1 VLSTLLIRCRIALHL
16 LCSGALLAAASSVA
30 GEPADGDVFGNWT
43 VRCETSEEQASSQLC
58 FIFQNLVLRE
68 GGQRVMHIAAGF
80 LPERPEPV
88 ALLTLP
94 LGISLPPGGRIQV
107 GPGDPIRFVVE
118 RCEPDGCRAGVILR
132 DELFARFRDHN
143 TAEVTIFDGGRNPL
157 TVTVSLSGF
166 AEGMQALRQT
176 AAPAPPEDQN
186 APPDQL

>member
-1 VLSTLLIRCRIALHL
+1 MLPRTVRRHRIALCL
-16 LCSGALLAAASSVA
+16 WCALAAAAVS
-30 GEPADGDVFGNWT
+30 GQPNDGDVFDNWT
-43 VRCETSEEQASSQLC
+43 VRCEEEHDDQPKADRQC

-107 GPGDPIRFVVE
+107 GPGDPIRFQVE

-132 DELFARFRDHN
+132 EELFARFRDHD
-143 TAEVTIFDGGRNPL
+143 TAQVTIFDGSRNPI

-166 AEGMQALRQT
+166 AEGMQALQQPE
-176 AAPAPPEDQN
+176 APAPPGDQS
-186 APPDQL
+186 APPDQP